1 MDLRSPLQCNAL
13 LDLIHYCTRARGTDA
28 EMYTILRDLGQL
40 IPFDAAVIAFG
51 HVSTADTPHAT
62 KLYAHRCDDWLP
74 DYQRD
79 NLGAVDPIV
88 AHAVRTERPFRW
100 RDAFGI
106 DGTLHRRYR
115 EVKADIDRRDGIA
128 FAYSSQYG
136 AGTALISLA
145 MQPREIE
152 EAHTKAIEYLL
163 PHLHAVMLRS
173 TDEGLALAHD
183 QGAIGLTPRELEVLK
198 WIKEG
203 KCSWDIGMLLRVS
216 ERTVKFHLTNVFSKL
231 QVSTRAQALA
241 RAMQLGLL

>member
-1 MDLRSPLQCNAL
+1 MDLTCPLQCKTL
-13 LDLIHYCTRARGTDA
+13 LDLIHYCTTARGTDA
-28 EMYTILRDLGQL
+28 EMQTIVRELGEI

-51 HVSTADTPHAT
+51 HASATEAPQAT
-62 KLYAHRCDDWLP
+62 KLYAHRCDDWLL

-88 AHAVRTERPFRW
+88 SHAVQTERPFRW
-100 RDAFGI
+100 RDAFGV

-115 EVKADIDRRDGIA
+115 EIKADINRRDGIA
-128 FAYSSQYG
+128 FAYTSQYG

-145 MQPREIE
+145 MQPQEIE
-152 EAHTKAIEYLL
+152 AAHAKAIEYLL
-163 PHLHAVMLRS
+163 PHLHAVMLRAS
-173 TDEGLALAHD
+173 DEHALAHD
-183 QGAIGLTPRELEVLK
+183 RAKVSLTPRELEVLQ

-216 ERTVKFHLTNVFSKL
+216 ERTVKFHLTNIFSKL

>member
-1 MDLRSPLQCNAL
+1 MDLRCPLQCNAL
-13 LDLIHYCTRARGTDA
+13 LDLIHYCTKARGSDA
-28 EMYTILRDLGQL
+28 DMHTILHELGQM

-51 HVSTADTPHAT
+51 HVSATEAPQAT
-62 KLYAHRCDDWLP
+62 KLYAHRCDDWLA

-88 AHAVRTERPFRW
+88 AHAVQTERPFRW
-100 RDAFGI
+100 REAFGA

-115 EVKADIDRRDGIA
+115 EIKADVHRRDGIA

-136 AGTALISLA
+136 GGTALISLA
-145 MQPREIE
+145 MQPRDIE
-152 EAHTKAIEYLL
+152 AAHAKAIEYLL
-163 PHLHAVMLRS
+163 PHLHAVMLRAS
-173 TDEGLALAHD
+173 DGRAIGPDKA
-183 QGAIGLTPRELEVLK
+183 AIGLTPRELEVLK

-216 ERTVKFHLTNVFSKL
+216 ERTVKFHLANVFSKL